1 MSNYYT
7 EEVKTYFT
15 AYINNIE
22 FTQQDEYYAVKRFL
36 NQLSFVID
44 EIKSENPEFKFD
56 KFSLNLISQF
66 KDAIFNAAEYGA
78 SYYQI
83 SDFISVKRK
92 YESKDLTDIYI
103 TYRGQKDTYFKDMNE
118 MFETNA
124 ICIKKQ

>member
-7 EEVKTYFT
+7 EDVKTYFT

-36 NQLSFVID
+36 NQLSFIID
-44 EIKSENPEFKFD
+44 EIKSENPEFKFN
-56 KFSLNLISQF
+56 KFSLNLISHF
-66 KDAIFNAAEYGA
+66 IDAIFDAAKYGA

-92 YESKDLTDIYI
+92 HETKDLTDIYI
-103 TYRGQKDTYFKDMNE
+103 TYMGRKDTYFKEMNE
-118 MFETNA
+118 MFKENA
-124 ICIKKQ
+124 F

>member
-7 EEVKTYFT
+7 EKVKTYFT

-36 NQLSFVID
+36 NQLSFIIN
-44 EIKSENPEFKFD
+44 EIKSENPELKFD

-66 KDAIFNAAEYGA
+66 KDAIFDAAEYGA

-83 SDFISVKRK
+83 SDFISVERN
-92 YESKDLTDIYI
+92 YETEDLTDIYI
-103 TYRGQKDTYFKDMNE
+103 TYMGRKDTYFKEMNE
-118 MFETNA
+118 MFKENA
-124 ICIKKQ
+124 F

>member
-22 FTQQDEYYAVKRFL
+22 FTQQDEYYAVKQFL
-36 NQLSFVID
+36 NQLSFIID
-44 EIKSENPEFKFD
+44 EIKSENPELKFD

-66 KDAIFNAAEYGA
+66 KDAIFDAAEYGA

-83 SDFISVKRK
+83 SDFISVERN
-92 YESKDLTDIYI
+92 YETKDLTDIYV
-103 TYRGQKDTYFKDMNE
+103 TYMGKKDTYFKEMNE
-118 MFETNA
+118 MFKENA
-124 ICIKKQ
+124 F

>member
-36 NQLSFVID
+36 NQLSFIID
-44 EIKSENPEFKFD
+44 EIKSENPELKFD
-56 KFSLNLISQF
+56 KFSLNLISHF
-66 KDAIFNAAEYGA
+66 KDTIFDAAEYGA

-83 SDFISVKRK
+83 SDFISVERN
-92 YESKDLTDIYI
+92 YETEDLTDIYI
-103 TYRGQKDTYFKDMNE
+103 TYMGRKDTYFKEMNE
-118 MFETNA
+118 MFKENA
-124 ICIKKQ
+124 F

>member
-36 NQLSFVID
+36 NQLSFIID
-44 EIKSENPEFKFD
+44 EIKSENPELKFD
-56 KFSLNLISQF
+56 KFSLNLISHF
-66 KDAIFNAAEYGA
+66 KDAIFDAAEYGA

-83 SDFISVKRK
+83 SDFISVERN
-92 YESKDLTDIYI
+92 YETEDLTDIYV
-103 TYRGQKDTYFKDMNE
+103 TYMGKKDTYFKEMNE
-118 MFETNA
+118 MFKENA
-124 ICIKKQ
+124 F

>member
-36 NQLSFVID
+36 NQLSFIID
-44 EIKSENPEFKFD
+44 EIKSENPKLKFD

-66 KDAIFNAAEYGA
+66 KDAIFDAAEYGA

-83 SDFISVKRK
+83 SDFISVERN
-92 YESKDLTDIYI
+92 YETEDLTDIYI
-103 TYRGQKDTYFKDMNE
+103 TYMGRKDTYFKEMNE
-118 MFETNA
+118 MFKENA
-124 ICIKKQ
+124 F

>member
-7 EEVKTYFT
+7 EDVKTYFT

-44 EIKSENPEFKFD
+44 EIKSENPEFKFN
-56 KFSLNLISQF
+56 KFSLNLISHF
-66 KDAIFNAAEYGA
+66 IDAIFDAAKYGA

-92 YESKDLTDIYI
+92 HETKDLTDIYI
-103 TYRGQKDTYFKDMNE
+103 TYMGQKDTCFKEMNE
-118 MFETNA
+118 MFKENA
-124 ICIKKQ
+124 F

>member
-36 NQLSFVID
+36 NQLSFIID
-44 EIKSENPEFKFD
+44 EIKSENPELKFD
-56 KFSLNLISQF
+56 KFSLNLISHF
-66 KDAIFNAAEYGA
+66 MDAIFDAAEYGA

-83 SDFISVKRK
+83 SDFISVERN
-92 YESKDLTDIYI
+92 YETEDLTDIYV
-103 TYRGQKDTYFKDMNE
+103 TYMGKKDTYFKEMNE

-124 ICIKKQ
+124 F

>member
-7 EEVKTYFT
+7 EKVKTYFT

-36 NQLSFVID
+36 NQLSFIID
-44 EIKSENPEFKFD
+44 EIKSENPELQFD

-66 KDAIFNAAEYGA
+66 KDAIFDAAEYGA

-83 SDFISVKRK
+83 SDFISVERN
-92 YESKDLTDIYI
+92 YETEDLTDIYI
-103 TYRGQKDTYFKDMNE
+103 TYMGRKDTYFKEMNE
-118 MFETNA
+118 MFKENA
-124 ICIKKQ
+124 F

>member
-7 EEVKTYFT
+7 EDVKTYFT

-44 EIKSENPEFKFD
+44 EIKSENPEFKFN
-56 KFSLNLISQF
+56 KFSLNLISHF
-66 KDAIFNAAEYGA
+66 IDAIFDAAKYGA

-92 YESKDLTDIYI
+92 HETKDLTDIYI
-103 TYRGQKDTYFKDMNE
+103 TYMGRKDTYFKEMNE
-118 MFETNA
+118 MFKENA
-124 ICIKKQ
+124 F

>member
-7 EEVKTYFT
+7 EKVKTYFT

-36 NQLSFVID
+36 NQLSFIID
-44 EIKSENPEFKFD
+44 EIKSENPELKFD

-66 KDAIFNAAEYGA
+66 KDAIFDAAEYGA

-83 SDFISVKRK
+83 SDFICQMRRI
-92 YESKDLTDIYI
+92 LL
-103 TYRGQKDTYFKDMNE
+103 
-118 MFETNA
+118 
-124 ICIKKQ
+124 

>member
-36 NQLSFVID
+36 NQLSFIID

-56 KFSLNLISQF
+56 KFSLNIISHF
-66 KDAIFNAAEYGA
+66 KDAIFDAAEYGA

-83 SDFISVKRK
+83 SDFISVERN
-92 YESKDLTDIYI
+92 YETEDLTDIYI
-103 TYRGQKDTYFKDMNE
+103 TYMGRKDTYFKEMNE
-118 MFETNA
+118 MFKENA
-124 ICIKKQ
+124 F

>member
-7 EEVKTYFT
+7 EQVKTYFT

-36 NQLSFVID
+36 NQLSFIID
-44 EIKSENPEFKFD
+44 EIKSENPELKFD

-66 KDAIFNAAEYGA
+66 KDAIFDAAEYGA

-83 SDFISVKRK
+83 SDFISVKRN
-92 YESKDLTDIYI
+92 YETEDLTDIYV
-103 TYRGQKDTYFKDMNE
+103 TYMGKKDTYFKEMNE
-118 MFETNA
+118 MFKENA
-124 ICIKKQ
+124 F

>member
-36 NQLSFVID
+36 NQLSFIID
-44 EIKSENPEFKFD
+44 EIKSENPELKFD
-56 KFSLNLISQF
+56 KFSLNLISHF
-66 KDAIFNAAEYGA
+66 KDAIFDAAEYGA

-83 SDFISVKRK
+83 SDFISVERN
-92 YESKDLTDIYI
+92 YETKDLTDIYI
-103 TYRGQKDTYFKDMNE
+103 TYMGRKDTYFKEMNE
-118 MFETNA
+118 MFKENA
-124 ICIKKQ
+124 F